1 MDRRSDEERTQQ
13 PRERLMEHVPQEP
26 IAADPREEGE
36 PMDLPEGDDEEEAD
50 PDWRLGRPVQL
61 EDEDR

>member
-1 MDRRSDEERTQQ
+1 MDRPSDEERTQQ
-13 PRERLMEHVPQEP
+13 PRERLMERVPQEP

-50 PDWRLGRPVQL
+50 PD
-61 EDEDR
+61 